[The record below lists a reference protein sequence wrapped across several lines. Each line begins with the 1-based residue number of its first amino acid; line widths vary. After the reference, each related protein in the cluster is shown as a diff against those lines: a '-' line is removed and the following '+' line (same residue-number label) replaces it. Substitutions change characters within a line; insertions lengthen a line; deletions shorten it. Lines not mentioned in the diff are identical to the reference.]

1 MPLRNQPTLLVTDR
15 GLADPPITVRARE
28 ILAAADSD
36 AILPKIRTRTRSTLP
51 PGWRRIGPAVAVVI
65 AFGGGSGLDL
75 GKMVA
80 FMAGERPVWDFE
92 DISDWWTAPMPCI
105 APIIAVPT
113 TAGTGS
119 EVGRASVI
127 TNSETHVKKIIFHPK
142 VLPSVVIADPELT
155 VGMPDFI
162 TAGTGLDALAHC
174 VEAFSNPH
182 YHPMSQ
188 GIALEGMRLVTTY
201 LLRAYATRTINEAR
215 AQMMSAA
222 AMGATAAQKG
232 LGAIHA
238 MSHPVGAIFNTHHG
252 TTNAVCMP
260 AVLAL
265 NAPEIRQRFDLAAPY
280 LGIKGGFDG
289 FCAFVQDFNDSFA
302 IPRTLGEMGV
312 TADRMDDLVAMA
324 LEDPSCGGNP
334 VTLADEICAP
344 CSPPASRTTLTGPEW
359 LVLLRCRLRHL
370 PEVRSSFIGELG
382 SLLSRKTLIDGTIL
396 SASSMLPAR
405 TEMIFACRCRCQR
418 QAIRSSGRI
427 SSSHCRCRRCA

>member
-1 MPLRNQPTLLVTDR
+1 MTLTGTWSYPTAIRFGAGRVAELGEACAAAGISRPLLVTDR
-15 GLADPPITVRARE
+15 GLAGLPITVRARE
-28 ILAAADSD
+28 IMAAAGLGDAIFAEVDPNPNEINLAAGVEAYRAGGHD
-36 AILPKIRTRTRSTLP
+36 
-51 PGWRRIGPAVAVVI
+51 GVI

-80 FMAGERPVWDFE
+80 FMAGQTRPVWDFE
-92 DISDWWTAPMPCI
+92 DIGDWWTRADADAI

-162 TAGTGLDALAHC
+162 TAGTGLDAFAHC
-174 VEAFSNPH
+174 VEAFSSPH

-201 LLRAYATRTINEAR
+201 LPRAYATPDDLEAR

-222 AMGATAAQKG
+222 AMGATAFQKG

-334 VTLADEICAP
+334 VTLTDEN
-344 CSPPASRTTLTGPEW
+344 
-359 LVLLRCRLRHL
+359 LRAL
-370 PEVRSSFIGELG
+370 F
-382 SLLSRKTLIDGTIL
+382 T
-396 SASSMLPAR
+396 
-405 TEMIFACRCRCQR
+405 ACL
-418 QAIRSSGRI
+418 
-427 SSSHCRCRRCA
+427 